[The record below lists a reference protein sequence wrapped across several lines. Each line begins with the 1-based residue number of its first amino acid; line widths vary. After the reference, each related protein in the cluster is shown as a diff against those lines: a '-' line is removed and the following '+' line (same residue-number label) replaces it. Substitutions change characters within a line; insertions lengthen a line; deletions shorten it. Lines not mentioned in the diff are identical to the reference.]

1 MDIANGLIDRWAQDA
16 ASDLGEKSWR
26 EVEANCM
33 MLIVYAAQKAE
44 SRKQAHRITKP
55 FWCLLGVI
63 VPGVLWYIISG
74 VIGL

>member
-1 MDIANGLIDRWAQDA
+1 VDIANGLIDKWAQDA

-44 SRKQAHRITKP
+44 GRQRAHRITRP
-55 FWCLLGVI
+55 FWYMLGI
-63 VPGVLWYIISG
+63 ITPGVLWYIISG